1 MMRVNEFL
9 KVLPLVI
16 AAVWGQVVAGF
27 ASVEDA
33 RSFSME
39 AAEPHLKDGFSLRSE
54 SWSGS
59 LKPGKRKAIRH
70 QLFRGNEY
78 WFWLGVSERSTG
90 ITLKVYDRKG
100 RPVHVETV
108 RGEYW
113 VAVRVLAPKTGT
125 YLIVVSS
132 PDDGVE
138 SNWSLAYGYR

>member
-1 MMRVNEFL
+1 MRANNFP
-9 KVLPLVI
+9 KALPLAFIAIWAQLVI
-16 AAVWGQVVAGF
+16 APAE
-27 ASVEDA
+27 VEDA

-39 AAEPHLKDGFSLRSE
+39 AAVPHLKDGFSMRSE
-54 SWSGS
+54 SWSGG

-78 WFWLGVSERSTG
+78 WFWLGVSEPSTR

-125 YLIVVSS
+125 YVIVVGS

>member
-1 MMRVNEFL
+1 MRVTQIL
-9 KVLPLVI
+9 KVLPLVVVTLWWGGT
-16 AAVWGQVVAGF
+16 AAP

-33 RSFSME
+33 KSFSME
-39 AAEPHLKDGFSLRSE
+39 AAAPHLKDGFSMRSE

-78 WFWLGVSERSTG
+78 WFWLGLAEASTRVS
-90 ITLKVYDRKG
+90 LKVYDSRG

-108 RGEYW
+108 QGEYW

-125 YLIVVSS
+125 YLVVISS